1 MLGRQ
6 DCLVA
11 APVVQ
16 AEKVGNERDGSY
28 VGTLEMIELDGT
40 RFLTIDE
47 VCSRLGVKP
56 ATIYAYVSRG
66 VLRSYKQGIKRQRL
80 YREDEVTALLELR
93 PGAGETPRIL
103 PATADTFPTQPDTGD
118 DALPPAT
125 GWIG

>member
-1 MLGRQ
+1 
-6 DCLVA
+6 
-11 APVVQ
+11 
-16 AEKVGNERDGSY
+16 
-28 VGTLEMIELDGT
+28 MIELDGT

-103 PATADTFPTQPDTGD
+103 PVTAYIIPTQPDSGD

-125 GWIG
+125 GWIGEL

>member
-1 MLGRQ
+1 M
-6 DCLVA
+6 V
-11 APVVQ
+11 
-16 AEKVGNERDGSY
+16 
-28 VGTLEMIELDGT
+28 ELDGT

-93 PGAGETPRIL
+93 PGAGETARPT
-103 PATADTFPTQPDTGD
+103 PAAVHGNSPSVTPIPTAGEHARQPDPGHEL
-118 DALPPAT
+118 LPPAS
-125 GWIG
+125 GWIGEL